1 VTADSALDL
10 ARALGTSPEVWLSLQ
25 MYFDL
30 KRAGGQT
37 QTSIPGGDDAA
48 VTLSIGNPNKHRS
61 LASPSTAGRF
71 AGMHIQAEVRESTIF
86 GKGLFPL
93 EPVAKGKIV
102 CFFAIGAQV
111 ITEERFLAAVAK
123 GEHRIVR
130 TGTRYAGKYF
140 TIGNEHE
147 PYTFLNHSFEPN
159 LLCHCGIVIARR
171 SIPTGEELTLD
182 YRTLI
187 DDTDVGT
194 YADAATGQTIRGFSA
209 AETFARTAREFA
221 AIIEQCPGWTG

>member
-1 VTADSALDL
+1 MLIRT
-10 ARALGTSPEVWLSLQ
+10 
-25 MYFDL
+25 
-30 KRAGGQT
+30 
-37 QTSIPGGDDAA
+37 
-48 VTLSIGNPNKHRS
+48 
-61 LASPSTAGRF
+61 
-71 AGMHIQAEVRESTIF
+71 EVRESKIF

-93 EPVAKGKIV
+93 EDVPLGKII

-111 ITEERFLAAVAK
+111 ITEDRFLAAVAA
-123 GEHRIVR
+123 GEQHIIR

-140 TIGNEHE
+140 TIGNETE

-159 LLCHCGIVIARR
+159 LLCHCGIVIARQA
-171 SIPTGEELTLD
+171 IPAGEELTLD

-194 YADAATGQTIRGFSA
+194 YGDAATGQTIQGFSA

-221 AIIEQCPGWTG
+221 AIIEACPGWTG